1 MPTLR
6 TFRNKSPIQQIAWLE
21 PFWLLGLAPVLLLAD
36 RLIASSA
43 MALVMPLLVVL
54 FFVGWPLRRLAY
66 GRVSART
73 PLDWPLL
80 LLAVWTPVG
89 LWAADD
95 WLLAWQAIGYLAFGL
110 ALYSALVNWPPARRN
125 PAWGLLFVL
134 PVLVGLALVGPIL
147 LSSTPVKLFRLPEF
161 QLPFARLAAS
171 FGEAV
176 NPNVLAGSLL
186 LGVPL
191 LTAMAIWPQWTKHGV
206 VRFFCGGLA
215 LFLLVLVV
223 LTQSRGAYA
232 GAVAGLA
239 AVAWLRLPRLGYV
252 FVPVLLIGFLL
263 SLWGP
268 AVVRVALADNI
279 LLASLDGRVEIWQRA
294 GYALAD
300 FPLSGVGLGNFGE
313 VIPVFYPYAWI
324 TDGGGIPHA
333 HNLVLQV
340 GMDLGLPGVTA
351 YVALLISVVFV
362 LARVHRRSGDPMRRM
377 LAVGIL
383 GSLAAMLVHGISDA
397 VTWGTKLSFLPWM
410 LFALAML
417 VARRQRDEI
426 V

>member
-21 PFWLLGLAPVLLLAD
+21 PFWLLGLAPFLLLSD
-36 RLIASSA
+36 RLIAPAA
-43 MALVMPLLVVL
+43 MSLVMPLVVAL
-54 FFVGWPLRRLAY
+54 FFVGWPLRRLAN

-80 LLAVWTPVG
+80 LLAAWTPVG
-89 LWAADD
+89 LWASDD

-161 QLPFARLAAS
+161 QLPFERLAAS

-176 NPNVLAGSLL
+176 NPNVLAGNLL

-191 LTAMAIWPQWTKHGV
+191 LTAMAIWPRWTKHGA
-206 VRFFCGGLA
+206 VRLFCGGLA

-239 AVAWLRLPRLGYV
+239 AVAWLRLPRLGYL
-252 FVPVLLIGFLL
+252 FVPVLLGSLIL

-268 AVVRVALADNI
+268 DVARVILADNI

-300 FPLSGVGLGNFGE
+300 FPLTGVGLGNFGE
-313 VIPVFYPYAWI
+313 VIPIFYPYAWI
-324 TDGGGIPHA
+324 IDGSGIPHA

-340 GMDLGLPGVTA
+340 GMDLGLPGLTA
-351 YVALLISVVFV
+351 YVAMLISVIFV
-362 LARVHRRSGDPMRRM
+362 LVRVYRRSGDPVRRM

-383 GSLAAMLVHGISDA
+383 GSVTAMLVHGISDA

-417 VARRQRDEI
+417 VGRKMSKE
-426 V
+426 